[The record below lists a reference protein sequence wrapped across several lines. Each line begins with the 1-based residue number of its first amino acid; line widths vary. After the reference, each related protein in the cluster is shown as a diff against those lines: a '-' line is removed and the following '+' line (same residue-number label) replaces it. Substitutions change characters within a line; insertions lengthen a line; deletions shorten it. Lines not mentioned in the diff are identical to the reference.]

1 MQKIKEQLA
10 KLLQQAGF
18 EVDASDFVL
27 PPDIKMGDLA
37 LPCFGLAKKFKKSPA
52 EIGMDIL
59 QGISHPLASLT
70 LWRSGP
76 RQVRNDNGVVDRAEI
91 VGPYVNFTF
100 KRKWLL
106 EQILCSP
113 PFAPSLAGLRV
124 GKMVQGDQQKVMVEY
139 SQPNTHKEF
148 HVGHLRNACLGAA
161 LVNILRTTGSKV
173 ITANYIG
180 DTGVHVAK
188 CLWYLE
194 RNNPELV
201 VEKGQNKA
209 EYLGKIYSEAVR
221 LIAEKPELM
230 VEIADVQSKL
240 ESGDRKLLK
249 LWKKTKKWSM
259 NDFERIYKVL
269 GNKFDKWFWESEE
282 EKNGRKLLGQII
294 KEGKIKEIKKSE
306 GALIADL
313 QEYGLDVL
321 VLIKSDGNVLY
332 GAKDLSL
339 GIKKFEKYKVDKS
352 IYVVDVRQTLY
363 LKQIFKMLDLL
374 GYSEKEKAH
383 VSYDFVTLPEG
394 AMASRKG
401 NVVSFDKLFNEV
413 LDKAKDET
421 KTRHADWPQKLV
433 EQIAQTIALSAIK
446 FWILKYENNS
456 VIVFDVNKATA
467 FDGDTGPYVLYTIA
481 RINSL
486 FEKSAAAKLKPKSC
500 KLELLAENIE
510 RELVLKIGMFNDA
523 IKKAKTELDPS
534 GLCKYLL
541 ELGQLFNN
549 FYQKCRVIGENPE
562 LAGARL
568 FLSNNVK
575 DVLTKGLR
583 LLNIKD
589 VQMM

>member
-18 EVDASDFVL
+18 DVSASDFVA

-37 LPCFGLAKKFKKSPA
+37 LPCFNLAKKMKKSPMDVGA
-52 EIGMDIL
+52 EIL
-59 QGISHPLASLT
+59 RGISPSLK
-70 LWRSGP
+70 RG
-76 RQVRNDNGVVDRAEI
+76 RNDKRGDFIEELKI

-106 EQILCSP
+106 EQILCSRQCRDEIYLV
-113 PFAPSLAGLRV
+113 STG
-124 GKMVQGDQQKVMVEY
+124 GKRVMVEY

-161 LVNILRTTGSKV
+161 VVNILREAGKKV
-173 ITANYIG
+173 IVANYIG

-188 CLWYLE
+188 CIWYLE
-194 RNNPELV
+194 KNNPKLII
-201 VEKGQNKA
+201 EKGKNKA
-209 EYLGKIYSEAVR
+209 EYLGKVYSEAVN
-221 LIAEKPELM
+221 LLAEKPELM
-230 VEIADVQSKL
+230 VEIAEVQKRL
-240 ESGDRKLLK
+240 EAGERKATA

-259 NDFERIYKVL
+259 DDFHKIYGIL
-269 GNKFDKWFWESEE
+269 GNKFDEWFWESAE
-282 EKNGRKLLGQII
+282 EKEGRKLLARIV
-294 KEGKIKEIKKSE
+294 KEGKIKEVKMSE

-332 GAKDLSL
+332 GAKDLPL
-339 GIKKFEKYKVDKS
+339 GIKKFEKYKIDKS
-352 IYVVDVRQTLY
+352 IYVVDVRQSLY
-363 LKQIFKMLDLL
+363 LKQIFKLLDLL
-374 GYSEKEKAH
+374 GYDKKEKAH

-401 NVVSFDKLFNEV
+401 NVVSFDSLFNAV
-413 LDKAKDET
+413 LEKAKAET
-421 KTRHADWPQKLV
+421 NARHVDWSTRQVEDVSTKL
-433 EQIAQTIALSAIK
+433 ALAAIK

-456 VIVFDVNKATA
+456 VIVFDIDKATA

-486 FEKSAAAKLKPKSC
+486 FEKASAAKLKQKNC
-500 KLELLAENIE
+500 KLDLLVENIE
-510 RELVLKIGMFNDA
+510 RELALKIGMFNDA
-523 IKKAKTELDPS
+523 VKKAEIELDPS

-541 ELGQLFNN
+541 DLSQLFNN

-562 LAGARL
+562 LAAARL

-583 LLNIKD
+583 LLNIKE